1 MNLVFAL
8 FLFAAVLLLIIGIY
22 CLIVTRNLIRIIL
35 GIEVLTKAATLLMIG
50 AGYVNGHMDAAQ
62 SYVVTIIVIEV
73 VLLIISVG
81 ILYSI
86 YKKTGSINVDKVSN
100 LKE

>member
-1 MNLVFAL
+1 MTLIFVL
-8 FLFAAVLLLIIGIY
+8 FLIAAVLLLVIGIY
-22 CLIVTRNLIRIIL
+22 CLVVTHNLIRIIL

-50 AGYVNGHMDAAQ
+50 AGYVNGHMDVAQ

-86 YKKTGSINVDKVSN
+86 HKKTGAISVDEISN

>member
-1 MNLVFAL
+1 MNLIFVL
-8 FLFAAVLLLIIGIY
+8 FLFSAVLLLVIGIY

-35 GIEVLTKAATLLMIG
+35 AIEVLTKAATLLMIG
-50 AGYVNGHMDAAQ
+50 AGYVNGHMDVAQ

-73 VLLIISVG
+73 VLLIISIG

-86 YKKTGSINVDKVSN
+86 YKKTGTISVDEISN

>member
-1 MNLVFAL
+1 MNLIFVL
-8 FLFAAVLLLIIGIY
+8 FLFAAVLLLVIGIY
-22 CLIVTRNLIRIIL
+22 CLIVTRNLIRVIL

-50 AGYVNGHMDAAQ
+50 AGYVNGHMDVAQ

-73 VLLIISVG
+73 VLLIISIG

-86 YKKTGSINVDKVSN
+86 YKKTGSITVDKISN

>member
-1 MNLVFAL
+1 MNLIFVL
-8 FLFAAVLLLIIGIY
+8 FLLVALLLLVIGIY
-22 CLIVTRNLIRIIL
+22 CLIVTRNLIRVIL

-50 AGYVNGHMDAAQ
+50 AGYVNGHMSVAQ
-62 SYVVTIIVIEV
+62 AYVVTIIVIEV

-81 ILYSI
+81 IIYSI
-86 YKKTGSINVDKVSN
+86 YKKTGSITVDKISN

>member
-1 MNLVFAL
+1 MTLIFVL
-8 FLFAAVLLLIIGIY
+8 FLIAALLLLVIGIY
-22 CLIVTRNLIRIIL
+22 CLIVTHNLIRIIL

-50 AGYVNGHMDAAQ
+50 AGYVNGRMDVAQ

-73 VLLIISVG
+73 ALLIISIG
-81 ILYSI
+81 ILYGI
-86 YKKTGSINVDKVSN
+86 YKKTGSIAVDKISN

>member
-1 MNLVFAL
+1 MSIIFVL
-8 FLFAAVLLLIIGIY
+8 FLLAAVLLLVIGIY
-22 CLIVTRNLIRIIL
+22 CLVVTHNLIRVIL

-50 AGYVNGHMDAAQ
+50 AGYVNGQMDAAQ

-81 ILYSI
+81 ILYSV
-86 YKKTGSINVDKVSN
+86 YKKTGSISIDQISN

>member
-1 MNLVFAL
+1 MTLIFIL
-8 FLFAAVLLLIIGIY
+8 FLISAVLLLVIGIY
-22 CLIVTRNLIRIIL
+22 CLVVTRNLIRIIL

-50 AGYVNGHMDAAQ
+50 AGYVNGRMDVAQ

-73 VLLIISVG
+73 ALLIISIG
-81 ILYSI
+81 ILYGI
-86 YKKTGSINVDKVSN
+86 YKKTGSITVDRISH

>member
-1 MNLVFAL
+1 MSLIL
-8 FLFAAVLLLIIGIY
+8 IYFLLTAIMLLLIGIY
-22 CLIVTRNLIRIIL
+22 CLVVTRNLIRIIL

-50 AGYVNGHMDAAQ
+50 AGYVNKRMDVAQ

-86 YKKTGSINVDKVSN
+86 HKKTGSIDVKQISN

>member
-1 MNLVFAL
+1 MNLIFVL
-8 FLFAAVLLLIIGIY
+8 FLIAAVLLLVIGIY
-22 CLIVTRNLIRIIL
+22 CLIVTRNLIRVIL

-50 AGYVNGHMDAAQ
+50 AGYVNGHMDVAQ
-62 SYVVTIIVIEV
+62 AYVVTIIVIEV

-86 YKKTGSINVDKVSN
+86 YKKTGAITVDKISN